1 MRHIEYPIDNEITL
15 LPSLLKFF
23 SMSQMRFW
31 YDNEPDN
38 QNDVKIIAIRFSN
51 CGKETGLFMNIMNT
65 NYKEIINS
73 FVLNILLHHIGMS

>member
-1 MRHIEYPIDNEITL
+1 
-15 LPSLLKFF
+15 
-23 SMSQMRFW
+23 MRFW

-51 CGKETGLFMNIMNT
+51 CGKETGLFKNIMNT